1 MDVAEEELHG
11 LYQWVDEI
19 PLSRPKRNIARDFS
33 DGVLVAELVYHYLP
47 RLIDLHNYSNAS
59 GVTQK
64 LYNWQTLNDKVFRRL
79 GFSLGQRE
87 RENTANCKPGAIER
101 VLKLVKVKIAR
112 HRARQGDGGGAEG
125 AAFSAGEPAKR
136 SEPQGAPR
144 SAPKRGAL
152 AGAGNGH
159 GQGHRHGSPGGAGG
173 EDPTLAELKQINEI
187 LETKVRKLEQLVRL
201 KDAKIQTLSARL
213 EASGLEAS
221 VNI

>member
-1 MDVAEEELHG
+1 MDVADEELHG

-33 DGVLVAELVYHYLP
+33 DGVLVAELIYHYLP
-47 RLIDLHNYSNAS
+47 RLIDLHNYSSAS

-112 HRARQGDGGGAEG
+112 HRARQGEGGGEEREAL
-125 AAFSAGEPAKR
+125 SAGEPAKR
-136 SEPQGAPR
+136 SEPQGASR

-159 GQGHRHGSPGGAGG
+159 GHRHGSPGGAGG
-173 EDPTLAELKQINEI
+173 EDPALGELKQINEI

-213 EASGLEAS
+213 EAAGLEAS

>member
-1 MDVAEEELHG
+1 MDVADEELHA

-33 DGVLVAELVYHYLP
+33 DGVLVAELVFHYLP
-47 RLIDLHNYSNAS
+47 RFIDLHNYSGAS
-59 GVTQK
+59 SVTQK

-112 HRARQGDGGGAEG
+112 HRARQGGGGGDGGPPG
-125 AAFSAGEPAKR
+125 SGEPSQRGGA
-136 SEPQGAPR
+136 QAAPR
-144 SAPKRGAL
+144 GTPKRVAI
-152 AGAGNGH
+152 AGVGH
-159 GQGHRHGSPGGAGG
+159 GHGNRHGSPGGASGD
-173 EDPTLAELKQINEI
+173 DPAVAELKQINEI

-213 EASGLEAS
+213 EAAGLDAS
-221 VNI
+221 MNI